1 MPHPVAPGETGRVKL
16 PHFVQIEPVGQ
27 CNLRCQM
34 CPVRLRHDGPEHGAA
49 FMSLEVFCRLIDQF
63 DRATEL
69 HLQGLGEPMMHPRL
83 FEMIHYA
90 VSRGIHVSCTS
101 NMTLLSP
108 RRAELC
114 VTSGLEALN
123 ISVDS
128 ADPATY
134 ERIRV
139 GSRFSRVEQNV
150 ALLQETKQRLQ
161 SPAPR
166 LKLVGVLM
174 RQTLPGLADLV
185 RLAHRW
191 GIDDLWIQHLCHD
204 YAEHTLP
211 AEYLPMRRFVDH
223 QTLIGR
229 EWSEIQHVFD
239 EACAV
244 AEELGVHLRL
254 PSPRP
259 NPHPPGTPGPRR
271 CDWPWV
277 RGYVSY
283 QGLSMP
289 CCTIGT
295 PDRFNFGN
303 MADEGVDAI
312 WNGAAYNRFREEL
325 SSEEPPEVCRT
336 CSVYHQTF

>member
-1 MPHPVAPGETGRVKL
+1 MVNL

-34 CPVRLRHDGPEHGAA
+34 CPVRLRRDGPEHGTAM
-49 FMSLEVFCRLIDQF
+49 MSVEVYRSLIDQF
-63 DRATEL
+63 SAATEL
-69 HLQGLGEPMMHPRL
+69 HLQGLGEPMMHPQL
-83 FEMIHYA
+83 FEMIAYA
-90 VSRGIHVSCTS
+90 VAKGMRVSCTS

-108 RRAELC
+108 RRAALC
-114 VTSGLEALN
+114 VSSGLAALN
-123 ISVDS
+123 VSVDS

-139 GSRFSRVEQNV
+139 GSRFERVERNV
-150 ALLQETKQRLQ
+150 ALLRETMERLR
-161 SPAPR
+161 SVTPR

-174 RQTLPGLADLV
+174 RQTLDGLPKLV
-185 RLAHRW
+185 RLAFRW
-191 GIDDLWIQHLCHD
+191 GMGELWIQHLCHD
-204 YAEHTLP
+204 FAEETLP
-211 AEYLPMRRFVDH
+211 VEYLPMRRFVDH
-223 QTLIGR
+223 QTLIGDD
-229 EWSEIQHVFD
+229 WSHIEQVFE
-239 EACAV
+239 EARGV
-244 AEELGVHLRL
+244 ADELGVRLRL

-259 NPHPPGTPGPRR
+259 NPHPPGTPGPKR
-271 CDWPWV
+271 CDWPWA

-303 MADEGVDAI
+303 MATEGVAAI
-312 WNGAAYNRFREEL
+312 WSGAAYDRFREQL
-325 SSEEPPEVCRT
+325 STEAPPEICRT

>member
-1 MPHPVAPGETGRVKL
+1 VKL
-16 PHFVQIEPVGQ
+16 PHFIQIEPVGQ

-49 FMSLEVFCRLIDQF
+49 FMSVEVFCRLVDQF
-63 DRATEL
+63 RGVTQL

-83 FEMIHYA
+83 FDMIAHA
-90 VSRGIHVSCTS
+90 VSRGIRVSCTS

-114 VTSGLEALN
+114 VASGLAALN
-123 ISVDS
+123 VSIDS

-139 GSRFSRVEQNV
+139 GATFSRVERNV
-150 ALLQETKQRLQ
+150 FLLQETKSRLGCM
-161 SPAPR
+161 APR

-174 RQTLPGLADLV
+174 RQTLDGLPELV

-191 GIDDLWIQHLCHD
+191 SIDDVWIQHLCHD

-211 AEYLPMRRFVDH
+211 AEYLPMRRFVDQ
-223 QTLIGR
+223 QTLIGQD
-229 EWSEIQHVFD
+229 WNYVQQVFA
-239 EACAV
+239 EAQAV
-244 AEELGVHLRL
+244 AEELDVHLRL

-271 CDWPWV
+271 CDWPWA

-295 PDRFNFGN
+295 PDRLNFGN
-303 MADEGVDAI
+303 MADEGVESI
-312 WNGAAYNRFREEL
+312 WNGPAYNRFRDEL
-325 SSEEPPEVCRT
+325 SSEDPPEICRT